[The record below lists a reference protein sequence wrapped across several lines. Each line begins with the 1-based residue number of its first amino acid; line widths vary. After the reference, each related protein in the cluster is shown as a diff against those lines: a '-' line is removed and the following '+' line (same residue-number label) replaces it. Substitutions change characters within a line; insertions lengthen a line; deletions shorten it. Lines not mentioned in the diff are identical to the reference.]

1 MASLGSPVVTFAALQ
16 FRSTRFVGR
25 LSGRAYKILMEMEIW
40 RDRLDHILELAGP
53 SMRAHTGKDAV
64 NMRTGSHK

>member
-1 MASLGSPVVTFAALQ
+1 MLHCNSAALA
-16 FRSTRFVGR
+16 SSDM
-25 LSGRAYKILMEMEIW
+25 SGRAYKILMEMEIW
-40 RDRLDHILELAGP
+40 RDRLDHILEWAGP